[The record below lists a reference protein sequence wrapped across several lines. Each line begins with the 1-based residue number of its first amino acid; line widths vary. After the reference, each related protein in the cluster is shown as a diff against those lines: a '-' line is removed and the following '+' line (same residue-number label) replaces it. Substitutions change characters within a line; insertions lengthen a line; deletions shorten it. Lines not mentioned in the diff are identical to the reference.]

1 MFKPTLVTGAVYR
14 AYGIEHP
21 IGDPFG
27 GPAYGQKEKGGIGS
41 IFSSVVPI
49 VAGAAMMIGSGGALA
64 PMVIGGAMMAGGAM
78 SGIGAISGNQ
88 TLSKIGGITSAVAGV
103 AGLGY
108 SVYSNW
114 DSISNFFSTGTELTS
129 TAAETV
135 NAAESAGTMADI
147 PGLGWNTAAAE
158 GATMAPSAA
167 AQMTSAP
174 TAAAFSGGG
183 YDAGAFA
190 GELQNQ
196 INLAGNTPLNMQ
208 TGNSFAGPITSPINT
223 SAGANAVANT
233 GMGSVSLPGAGDY
246 GMSMANGTVVNSAG
260 QTLGASPGFA
270 SDTLPTVFGS
280 AGGSGGG
287 STSGGLLSS
296 VGSFIKENPVVSL
309 MGLQT
314 LSGLAEGASPKSQAE
329 GEYIQA
335 MTDMKNAEQAYLEA
349 VKAPETAAN
358 TEYLKAK
365 AAEFDKTKAYAE
377 EKRAAYNASIAALA
391 APQTQNLAQTMY
403 GGAQA
408 GLLNQAR
415 A

>member
-27 GPAYGQKEKGGIGS
+27 GPAYGLKEKGGIGG
-41 IFSSVVPI
+41 IFKAAIPI
-49 VAGAAMMIGSGGALA
+49 IAGAAMIIGSGGALA

-88 TLSKIGGITSAVAGV
+88 TLSKIGNITSAVAGV
-103 AGLGY
+103 AGMGY

-114 DSISNFFSTGTELTS
+114 DSISNFFAAGTENAAAITGGAEGGVGAIADAGQAYTAPMS
-129 TAAETV
+129 MSESADIIAEGTRAAELA
-135 NAAESAGTMADI
+135 NAS
-147 PGLGWNTAAAE
+147 
-158 GATMAPSAA
+158 SAA
-167 AQMTSAP
+167 SFNPADV
-174 TAAAFSGGG
+174 SGA
-183 YDAGAFA
+183 YDTGAFA

-196 INLAGNTPLNMQ
+196 INLAGQSPVSLPSGNMLASNA
-208 TGNSFAGPITSPINT
+208 TGVVD
-223 SAGANAVANT
+223 AGAAPMTMANT
-233 GMGSVSLPGAGDY
+233 GFGTAQPFSGAPAALPG
-246 GMSMANGTVVNSAG
+246 ST
-260 QTLGASPGFA
+260 AS
-270 SDTLPTVFGS
+270 FGS
-280 AGGSGGG
+280 AGGATVGDTGGFVTGLQNAAEGSSG
-287 STSGGLLSS
+287 TGLLGS

-349 VKAPETAAN
+349 SKAPETAAN

-403 GGAQA
+403 GGAQT
-408 GLLNQAR
+408 GLINQAR